1 MKFETPDI
9 ATAAFLLMKGFKLLS
24 ADTVS
29 GKYRFVF
36 EDDGS
41 ARAACIEFL
50 NSDCQK
56 FDSYLRA
63 LRSMIR

>member
-9 ATAAFLLMKGFKLLS
+9 ATAAFLLMKGFKLVS
-24 ADTVS
+24 ADNIS
-29 GKYRFVF
+29 GKYCFIF

-41 ARAACIEFL
+41 ARLAVLEFV

-56 FDSYLRA
+56 FDSYMRA
-63 LRSMIR
+63 LRGMMR